1 MRVLGEDDVVGRVED
16 PKEAGAE
23 AVVDAGVLGGLVGE
37 GVEDVVNEVAERI
50 GFEAVVVVEAG
61 VGVGELLDG

>member
-16 PKEAGAE
+16 PEEAGAE
-23 AVVDAGVLGGLVGE
+23 AVVAARVLGGLVGE

-50 GFEAVVVVEAG
+50 GFEAVVVVGAG